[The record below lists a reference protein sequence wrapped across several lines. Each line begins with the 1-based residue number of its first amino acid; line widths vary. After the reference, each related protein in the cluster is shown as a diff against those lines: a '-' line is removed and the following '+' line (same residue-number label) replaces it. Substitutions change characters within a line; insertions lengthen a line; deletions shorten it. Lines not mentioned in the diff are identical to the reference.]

1 MHVLLTRPEPDSIRL
16 KGLLEKR
23 GYAALAAP
31 LSSFVAIGLDP
42 SELEGV
48 TGLIATSRN
57 ALRALVGSDALVAAR
72 GLTVFAVGAATAEEA
87 RRMGFARVVR
97 GPGTASDLGPL
108 IASMVDP
115 AEEMLLHLAGERL
128 AVDLSGELE
137 QLGIRV
143 LNAIVYRMEMAQALP
158 AEAVGAIRTGAIDA
172 VMLMSPQ
179 AAVIWVRLIQ
189 RHDLVASVSQIAH
202 LCLSEAVAR
211 RLQPLGQLEIDVAD
225 QPNLE
230 EMLALV
236 DLAAAKSSD

>member
-31 LSSFVAIGLDP
+31 LSSFVAIGLEP
-42 SELEGV
+42 GELEGV

-57 ALRALVGSDALVAAR
+57 ALRALVGGDALAAAR

-128 AVDLSGELE
+128 AVDLAGELE

-143 LNAIVYRMEMAQALP
+143 LNATVYRMEMAEALP
-158 AEAVGAIRTGAIDA
+158 AETIGALRTGAIDA

-179 AAVIWVRLIQ
+179 AAAIWVRLVQ

-211 RLQPLGQLEIDVAD
+211 RLQPLGQLQIDVAD

-236 DLAAAKSSD
+236 DLAAAKLSD